1 MNNFYSLHYWRKGRR
16 IIMSWNPNQG
26 QNPNQPDGYSS
37 YGGYQPPPQ
46 PAQGTDPYSQQ
57 RTSGQTGYGQ
67 QPYGSPQQP
76 NTAPPYGSSQQPNIV
91 PPYGAPNPYGSSSA
105 ILDTLKQKENLGY
118 VVAGAA
124 AIIGFIAFFLPY
136 VTVSFLGV
144 TESVG
149 GSSGGVLLWIEEIC
163 ALLVAVI
170 SGLLL
175 FRKNA
180 FGLTTMPVAKQVRT
194 GRIVMIVGAV
204 IALLIQLLFLLVY
217 QAEVGAAYGSVV
229 SLGFGFWLFLLAAIA
244 MIIGGTL
251 ALRSP
256 SAPAVVPTYGQ
267 NPYQPTPYSTNQ
279 PPAPPT
285 QYPPYQPPP
294 QNPPQQ
300 W

>member
-1 MNNFYSLHYWRKGRR
+1 MNDFYSLHYWRKERR

-26 QNPNQPDGYSS
+26 QNPNQPDAYSS

-46 PAQGTDPYSQQ
+46 PAQGTDPYSAQ
-57 RTSGQTGYGQ
+57 RTSSQPGYGQ
-67 QPYGSPQQP
+67 QPYGSPPQP
-76 NTAPPYGSSQQPNIV
+76 NTAPPYS
-91 PPYGAPNPYGSSSA
+91 APNPYGSSFMV
-105 ILDTLKQKENLGY
+105 LDTLKQKENLGY
-118 VVAGAA
+118 IVAGAA

-149 GSSGGVLLWIEEIC
+149 GSGGGVLLWIEEIC

-180 FGLTTMPVAKQVRT
+180 FGLTTMPVAKQIRT
-194 GRIVMIVGAV
+194 GRIVLVVGAAV
-204 IALLIQLLFLLVY
+204 ALLIQLLFLLVY

-244 MIIGGTL
+244 MIVGGIL
-251 ALRSP
+251 ALRLP